1 MINRRMNKI
10 YYFLF
15 SLFLSL
21 QVSAAELQETFVV
34 TIHDKF
40 VKVVAPDKFHS
51 RLSVILENK
60 SLVKIYGKIEYGS
73 AEPIYTS
80 IYPQESRS
88 IDIKPGENDKI
99 IFTPMSPPF
108 QEIELI
114 FGRKSYEIPPQK

>member
-1 MINRRMNKI
+1 MINRRMR
-10 YYFLF
+10 FLPLALF
-15 SLFLSL
+15 SLLFSLSL
-21 QVSAAELQETFVV
+21 RSAELQETFVV
-34 TIHDKF
+34 TMYDKF
-40 VKVVAPDKFHS
+40 VKVVAPDKYHS

-60 SLVKIYGKIEYGS
+60 SLVKIYGKIEYGTS
-73 AEPIYTS
+73 DPIFTA

-88 IDIKPGENDKI
+88 IDIKPSESDKI